1 MIKDYTPQED
11 FAAKEIQRKAAQIK
25 TELTNNLNIS
35 NQEEERKNQGKRKK
49 SSWFGFP

>member
-35 NQEEERKNQGKRKK
+35 NQGENK
-49 SSWFGFP
+49 SSSLIRPLP